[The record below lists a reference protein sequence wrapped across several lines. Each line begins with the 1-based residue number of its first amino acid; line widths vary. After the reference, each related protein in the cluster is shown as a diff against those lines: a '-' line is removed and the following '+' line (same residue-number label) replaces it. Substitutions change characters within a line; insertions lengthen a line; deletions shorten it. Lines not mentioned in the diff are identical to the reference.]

1 VSFASGERRAKA
13 LLQAVAPPVPF
24 NIEEFCRRVSQHR
37 RRRPLLLVDEP
48 AGSMGEAVGLLVGLA
63 DRDEIH
69 YVADTS
75 VYHQHVIILHEVGH
89 LVSEH
94 PGDDAEPFPL
104 SLLSGDWD
112 PEVVQRLKGRHR
124 YDDQEECEAEDF
136 ATAVLDHVDTQ
147 ARRAAAHDGGAAAG
161 APGPE
166 RLKSMFLR

>member
-1 VSFASGERRAKA
+1 MSFASGERRAKA
-13 LLQAVAPPVPF
+13 LLQEVAPPVPF
-24 NIEEFCRRVSQHR
+24 DIEEFCRRVSQYR
-37 RRRPLLLVDEP
+37 RRRLLLVGEP

-63 DRDEIH
+63 ERDEIH

-75 VYHQHVIILHEVGH
+75 VYHQHAIILHEVGH

-94 PGDDAEPFPL
+94 AGHDAEPFPL

-124 YDDQEECEAEDF
+124 YDDQEECEAEGF

-147 ARRAAAHDGGAAAG
+147 ARRAASHDGGAAAG
-161 APGPE
+161 APGHE

>member
-13 LLQAVAPPVPF
+13 LLQTVAPPVPF
-24 NIEEFCRRVSQHR
+24 DIEEFCRRVSRYWGR
-37 RRRPLLLVDEP
+37 RLLLVGEP

-63 DRDEIH
+63 ERDEIH
-69 YVADTS
+69 YVGDTS
-75 VYHQHVIILHEVGH
+75 VYHQHAIILHEVGH

-94 PGDDAEPFPL
+94 AGHAEPFPL

-124 YDDQEECEAEDF
+124 YDDQEECEAEGF

-147 ARRAAAHDGGAAAG
+147 ARRAASHDGGAAAG
-161 APGPE
+161 APGHE